1 GVIMG
6 SGSERVA
13 AKWEVGPKEDV
24 VQAFMETLVDP
35 RLPLTISVNDPP
47 TEDAQNSVARQM
59 HAVVL
64 LYNYYHRKQK
74 PDLEFLDFV
83 SFCKLALLLRPSLIP
98 FMKMMNESESVELS
112 GAEDQLSV
120 TEKAV
125 RDACDIAV
133 ALDVSKDI
141 PATEGCPI
149 SKVAVLLIDSME
161 ENCLLLFGAI
171 TEGVWSLI
179 EKELNE
185 SNINQERSAEAKATK
200 KRKINRNKAS
210 TDNPKF
216 LQLGYDAVKDITG
229 IESSALAVLETHV
242 AYSLNKQKSAAQ
254 FYIMQC
260 PQSFS
265 INQRV
270 PLKFLVESLQ
280 GPLAEKHYD
289 SWATT
294 TVVEYHRM
302 LPYVGFIS
310 SWLSSE
316 EDLDHIDSSSS
327 EMKDSSSEKIANENS
342 EGDQKKCKHSSG
354 SKVACSVG
362 MFQSAAKGGNVT
374 DEFNKRCDIL
384 SSFEKDTSR
393 ISLENLDNDNDK
405 HELDSLSGP
414 SRLLSQSIVKDT
426 KLWRK
431 LMKSNIVDS
440 AVKEGTI
447 IKLEIFDADCDD
459 QRNGSASRGLSQTTA
474 SDEIIS
480 PKFNKRCDVTDSAT
494 KEECGIY
501 TEISDNSNHE
511 CINDLSSSH
520 SRELQRMNLCDFTNS
535 CLKNEDSNVNLN
547 SKIRVYHHRKKS
559 FSSTQHDAHGPED
572 DVQLKVDMAD
582 HLKLNDTQ
590 CRDENEDNQDVT
602 TLCNQ
607 NVNDVIE
614 NPLAQNQPAS
624 EDLQNALAL
633 LYRKRLEL
641 CSQICTMEDTLA
653 LYEDYI
659 ERIRDG
665 GDVSLARQCIKSI
678 VNGNNLLLKNETQ
691 IQDKDHQSSEDH
703 STHQSEKQTRT
714 RLSDPFL
721 PGRSSCQDL
730 EYICLKNNW
739 RLPRYFVEPSA
750 GKFMS
755 NVAVESKDLKLF
767 SKGGSESS
775 PLAARESAAAQMIA
789 KIRDSCALNCD

>member
-1 GVIMG
+1 MVQHP
-6 SGSERVA
+6 
-13 AKWEVGPKEDV
+13 EVYLKR
-24 VQAFMETLVDP
+24 QHQM
-35 RLPLTISVNDPP
+35 RLSLR
-47 TEDAQNSVARQM
+47 NS
-59 HAVVL
+59 
-64 LYNYYHRKQK
+64 
-74 PDLEFLDFV
+74 
-83 SFCKLALLLRPSLIP
+83 
-98 FMKMMNESESVELS
+98 
-112 GAEDQLSV
+112 
-120 TEKAV
+120 T
-125 RDACDIAV
+125 
-133 ALDVSKDI
+133 KD
-141 PATEGCPI
+141 
-149 SKVAVLLIDSME
+149 
-161 ENCLLLFGAI
+161 
-171 TEGVWSLI
+171 
-179 EKELNE
+179 
-185 SNINQERSAEAKATK
+185 
-200 KRKINRNKAS
+200 
-210 TDNPKF
+210 
-216 LQLGYDAVKDITG
+216 
-229 IESSALAVLETHV
+229 
-242 AYSLNKQKSAAQ
+242 
-254 FYIMQC
+254 
-260 PQSFS
+260 
-265 INQRV
+265 
-270 PLKFLVESLQ
+270 
-280 GPLAEKHYD
+280 
-289 SWATT
+289 
-294 TVVEYHRM
+294 
-302 LPYVGFIS
+302 
-310 SWLSSE
+310 
-316 EDLDHIDSSSS
+316 
-327 EMKDSSSEKIANENS
+327 
-342 EGDQKKCKHSSG
+342 
-354 SKVACSVG
+354 
-362 MFQSAAKGGNVT
+362 
-374 DEFNKRCDIL
+374 
-384 SSFEKDTSR
+384 
-393 ISLENLDNDNDK
+393 
-405 HELDSLSGP
+405 
-414 SRLLSQSIVKDT
+414 
-426 KLWRK
+426 
-431 LMKSNIVDS
+431 
-440 AVKEGTI
+440 
-447 IKLEIFDADCDD
+447 
-459 QRNGSASRGLSQTTA
+459 
-474 SDEIIS
+474 
-480 PKFNKRCDVTDSAT
+480 DVTDSAT

-511 CINDLSSSH
+511 CINDLSSSR

-535 CLKNEDSNVNLN
+535 RLKNEDSNVNLN

-665 GDVSLARQCIKSI
+665 GDVGLARQCIKSI
-678 VNGNNLLLKNETQ
+678 VNGNNNLLLKNETQ